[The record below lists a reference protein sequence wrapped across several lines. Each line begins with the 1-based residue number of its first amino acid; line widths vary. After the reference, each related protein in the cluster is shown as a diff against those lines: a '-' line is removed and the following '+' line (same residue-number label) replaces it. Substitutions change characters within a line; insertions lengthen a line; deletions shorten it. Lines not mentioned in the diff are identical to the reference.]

1 MAEVKGMSENI
12 RNIAM
17 RIRELREIAGVSLET
32 LAHEFGI
39 TRDAYQNYESGE
51 TDIPVN
57 FLFQVAHRFG
67 VELTDLL
74 TGESPRL
81 HVYSLVRNGTGVAF
95 DRRKQYHYRHLAYNF
110 SHRKAEPFL
119 VTVEPE
125 APEAKMSRN
134 SHVGQEFNYVLEG
147 KLMIIIDDHQLELN
161 PGDSL
166 YFDSSHPHGMKA
178 LDGREAKFLAII
190 F

>member
-1 MAEVKGMSENI
+1 MSENI

-39 TRDAYQNYESGE
+39 SRDAYQEYESGE

-81 HVYSLVRNGTGVAF
+81 HVYSLVRNGAGMAF
-95 DRRKQYHYRHLAYNF
+95 DRRKQYHYQHLAYNF
-110 SHRKAEPFL
+110 IHKMAEPFL
-119 VTVEPE
+119 ETLVPDPSDAPVT
-125 APEAKMSRN
+125 RN
-134 SHVGQEFNYVLEG
+134 SHSGQEFNYVLEG
-147 KLMIIIDDHQLELN
+147 RVKIIIDDHELELN
-161 PGDSL
+161 QGDSL

-178 LDGREAKFLAII
+178 LDNRAAKFLAII
-190 F
+190 L

>member
-1 MAEVKGMSENI
+1 MSEHI
-12 RNIAM
+12 KNIAM

-39 TRDAYQNYESGE
+39 SREAYQEYESGD

-81 HVYSLVRNGTGVAF
+81 HVYSLVRDGAGVAF

-125 APEAKMSRN
+125 APEAPVSRN
-134 SHVGQEFNYVLEG
+134 SHAGQEFNYVLEG
-147 KLMIIIDDHQLELN
+147 KLLILLDGHELELN

-166 YFDSSHPHGMKA
+166 YFDASRPHGMKA
-178 LDGREAKFLAII
+178 LGGREAKFLAII

>member
-1 MAEVKGMSENI
+1 MSENI

-17 RIRELREIAGVSLET
+17 RIRELRDIAGISLET

-39 TRDAYQNYESGE
+39 SREAYQEYESGE

-57 FLFQVAHRFG
+57 FLFQVSHRFG
-67 VELTDLL
+67 VELTELL

-81 HVYSLVRNGTGVAF
+81 HVYSLVRNGSGVAF
-95 DRRKQYHYRHLAYNF
+95 DRRKQYHYQHLAYNF
-110 SHRKAEPFL
+110 SHKKFEPFL
-119 VTVEPE
+119 VTVDPEPLD
-125 APEAKMSRN
+125 APVNRN
-134 SHVGQEFNYVLEG
+134 SHSGQEFNYVLEG
-147 KLMIIIDDHQLELN
+147 RVKIIIDDHELELN
-161 PGDSL
+161 QGDSL

-178 LDGREAKFLAII
+178 LDNRAAKFLAII

>member
-1 MAEVKGMSENI
+1 MSENI

-17 RIRELREIAGVSLET
+17 RTRELREISGISPET
-32 LAHEFGI
+32 LAHELGI
-39 TRDAYQNYESGE
+39 SRDAYQGYESGE

-81 HVYSLVRNGTGVAF
+81 HVYSLVRSGAGAAF
-95 DRRKQYHYRHLAYNF
+95 ERRKQYQYRHLAYNF
-110 SHRKAEPFL
+110 SHRRAEPFL
-119 VTVEPE
+119 VTV
-125 APEAKMSRN
+125 APDAPDAPVSRN
-134 SHVGQEFNYVLEG
+134 CHTGQEFNYVLEG
-147 KLMIIIDDHQLELN
+147 RLKIVIDDHELELN
-161 PGDSL
+161 TGDSL

-178 LDGREAKFLAII
+178 LDGAEARFLAII

>member
-1 MAEVKGMSENI
+1 MPENI

-32 LAHEFGI
+32 LAHEFGM
-39 TRDAYQNYESGE
+39 TRDAYQVYESGE
-51 TDIPVN
+51 TDIPVS
-57 FLFQVAHRFG
+57 FIFRVAHRFG

-110 SHRKAEPFL
+110 SHKMAEPFL

-125 APEAKMSRN
+125 PPDAPVGCS
-134 SHVGQEFNYVLEG
+134 SHAGQEFNYVLEG
-147 KLMIIIDDHQLELN
+147 RLKIIIDDHELELN

-178 LDGREAKFLAII
+178 LDNRVAKFLAII

>member
-1 MAEVKGMSENI
+1 MSENI

-39 TRDAYQNYESGE
+39 SRDAYQEYESGE
-51 TDIPVN
+51 TDIPVS

-81 HVYSLVRNGTGVAF
+81 HVYSLVRNGAGMVF
-95 DRRKQYHYRHLAYNF
+95 DRRKQYHYQHLAYNF
-110 SHRKAEPFL
+110 IHKMAEPFL
-119 VTVEPE
+119 VTVDPEPSD
-125 APEAKMSRN
+125 APVTRN
-134 SHVGQEFNYVLEG
+134 SHSGQEFNYVLEG
-147 KLMIIIDDHQLELN
+147 RVKIIIDDHELELN
-161 PGDSL
+161 QGDSL
-166 YFDSSHPHGMKA
+166 YFDSSHPHAMKA
-178 LDGREAKFLAII
+178 LDNRAAKFLAII
-190 F
+190 L

>member
-1 MAEVKGMSENI
+1 
-12 RNIAM
+12 
-17 RIRELREIAGVSLET
+17 
-32 LAHEFGI
+32 
-39 TRDAYQNYESGE
+39 SGD

-81 HVYSLVRNGTGVAF
+81 HVYSLVRDGAGVAF

-125 APEAKMSRN
+125 APEAPVSRN
-134 SHVGQEFNYVLEG
+134 SHAGQEFNYVLEG
-147 KLMIIIDDHQLELN
+147 KLLILLDGHELELN

-166 YFDSSHPHGMKA
+166 YFDASRPHGMKA
-178 LDGREAKFLAII
+178 LGGREAKFLAII

>member
-1 MAEVKGMSENI
+1 MSENI

-39 TRDAYQNYESGE
+39 SRDAYQEYESGE
-51 TDIPVN
+51 TDIPVS

-81 HVYSLVRNGTGVAF
+81 HVYSLVRNGAGMAF
-95 DRRKQYHYRHLAYNF
+95 DRRKQYHYQHLAYNF
-110 SHRKAEPFL
+110 IHKMAEPFL
-119 VTVEPE
+119 VTVDPEPSD
-125 APEAKMSRN
+125 APVTRN
-134 SHVGQEFNYVLEG
+134 SHSGQEFNYVLEG
-147 KLMIIIDDHQLELN
+147 RVKIIIDDHELELN
-161 PGDSL
+161 QGDSL
-166 YFDSSHPHGMKA
+166 YFDSSHPHAMRA
-178 LDGREAKFLAII
+178 LDNRAAKFLAII
-190 F
+190 L